1 MDSHFLSRVLE
12 RKCQDVEVRTT
23 VVGYTQR
30 GHQPTAR
37 DAAFAFEAGVVA
49 VNLIKHGESNR
60 VVGVH
65 NGKVFHMDIESA
77 LQMRTT
83 FNRRMYNMV
92 NAL

>member
-1 MDSHFLSRVLE
+1 MRS
-12 RKCQDVEVRTT
+12 T
-23 VVGYTQR
+23 VIGYTQR
-30 GHQPTAR
+30 GSQPTAR

-49 VNLIKHGESNR
+49 VNLLRHGESNR

-77 LQMRTT
+77 LQIKPS
-83 FNRRMYNMV
+83 FNRRMFNMV

>member
-1 MDSHFLSRVLE
+1 MLE